1 MANVMGQIGKGVD
14 EISEYLKRI
23 KIPGTDMN
31 LGDAV
36 IGFFT
41 TLGGASIVHAGM
53 TAIPSLATIAGGPV
67 GGAIALI
74 GGAWI
79 GKEVAQ
85 AAGVDVAIK
94 KPNDFMIASAVLTL
108 LATVFMPQAVFT
120 VAPAGTTQ
128 ALQSV
133 TLLVK

>member
-1 MANVMGQIGKGVD
+1 MANAVMNQLDRV
-14 EISEYLKRI
+14 SEYLRQI
-23 KIPGTDMN
+23 KIPGTEMN

-36 IGFFT
+36 VGFFT
-41 TLGGASIVHAGM
+41 TIGGASVVHAVLSSVPNLAG
-53 TAIPSLATIAGGPV
+53 LATGPV

-85 AAGVDVAIK
+85 AAGVDIAVK
-94 KPNDFMIASAVLTL
+94 KPNDFMIASALLTL
-108 LATVFMPQAVFT
+108 LATLFLPQAVFT
-120 VAPAGTTQ
+120 VAPQGTVQ

-133 TLLVK
+133 VLLVK